1 MTNLPVALG
10 VAIIAVVFVGSTVG
24 IPQALHYI
32 QNLF

>member
-1 MTNLPVALG
+1 MTLLPFALG

-32 QNLF
+32 PTLF